1 DEDSA
6 EEGSHPIPSNRKT
19 TQCDN
24 LGIHDAVLATQQSK
38 GTTNNN
44 PSLAS
49 SHARFS
55 LCTSCTPFHSIPS
68 AMATAMHCSC
78 ALTASTLALAPSGA
92 STSKTFQKTSVRI
105 SQARTWPSHVSG
117 RRPVVSADYGDRR
130 GGGAGD
136 FVAGFLLGG
145 AVFGALGYI
154 LAPQISK
161 SLEEGDSVKDEGTAA
176 KRPARYLEDDEGLEK
191 TRQTLNEKI
200 AQLNAAID
208 DVSAQLRT
216 EEGLGNQ
223 NGNNVELES
232 AA

>member
-1 DEDSA
+1 
-6 EEGSHPIPSNRKT
+6 
-19 TQCDN
+19 
-24 LGIHDAVLATQQSK
+24 
-38 GTTNNN
+38 
-44 PSLAS
+44 
-49 SHARFS
+49 
-55 LCTSCTPFHSIPS
+55 
-68 AMATAMHCSC
+68 MATAPAAALHSPC
-78 ALTASTLALAPSGA
+78 AARALALAPAGA
-92 STSKTFQKTSVRI
+92 TSFQRTSVKI
-105 SQARTWPSHVSG
+105 SQTRVWPSHVSG
-117 RRPVVSADYGDRR
+117 RRPLVSADYSDRR

-161 SLEEGDSVKDEGTAA
+161 TLEDGDGVKDEGAAA
-176 KRPARYLEDDEGLEK
+176 KRPARFLEDDEGLEK

-216 EEGLGNQ
+216 EDGLGNPS
-223 NGNNVELES
+223 NHSVELES

>member
-1 DEDSA
+1 MV
-6 EEGSHPIPSNRKT
+6 
-19 TQCDN
+19 C
-24 LGIHDAVLATQQSK
+24 
-38 GTTNNN
+38 
-44 PSLAS
+44 
-49 SHARFS
+49 
-55 LCTSCTPFHSIPS
+55 
-68 AMATAMHCSC
+68 
-78 ALTASTLALAPSGA
+78 
-92 STSKTFQKTSVRI
+92 
-105 SQARTWPSHVSG
+105 
-117 RRPVVSADYGDRR
+117 ADYSDRR

-216 EEGLGNQ
+216 EEGLGSS
-223 NGNNVELES
+223 NGSNVELES